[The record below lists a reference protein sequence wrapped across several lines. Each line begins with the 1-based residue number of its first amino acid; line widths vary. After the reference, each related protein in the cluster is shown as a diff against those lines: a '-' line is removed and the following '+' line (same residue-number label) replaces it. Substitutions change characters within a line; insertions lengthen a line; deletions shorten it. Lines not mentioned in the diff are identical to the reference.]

1 MTAKQAL
8 EIYKGRDASEKL
20 FMSDKTFLGNQ
31 SLRVDSDES
40 AAAKIFIEFI
50 ALIIRNRMYNNL
62 QDEMKTLAKK
72 PNYMSVPAA
81 IRELDKIQMSRQLD
95 GVYRFDHAITAT
107 QKAILNAFVMT
118 EGYVKADGWNLKE
131 GEEMAR
137 IASMEALEQRME
149 KAQEQV
155 SKTKKAYDAAIAV
168 LSDLLDKRDAL
179 RRDELVKAIMKS
191 DKTYEE
197 VLEFLNSEKTDESE
211 KRKKL
216 FPDQE

>member
-1 MTAKQAL
+1 
-8 EIYKGRDASEKL
+8 
-20 FMSDKTFLGNQ
+20 
-31 SLRVDSDES
+31 
-40 AAAKIFIEFI
+40 
-50 ALIIRNRMYNNL
+50 
-62 QDEMKTLAKK
+62 
-72 PNYMSVPAA
+72 
-81 IRELDKIQMSRQLD
+81 
-95 GVYRFDHAITAT
+95 
-107 QKAILNAFVMT
+107 
-118 EGYVKADGWNLKE
+118 
-131 GEEMAR
+131 MAR
-137 IASMEALEQRME
+137 IASMEALEQRIE

-179 RRDELVKAIMKS
+179 RRDELVKTIMKS